1 MAVSFT
7 RRTRLILATLAACF
21 AAGSAVDAAEPV
33 KADATDAVAIMYHR
47 FGKSGIPSTNIR
59 VEQLDRHLE
68 ILKQGGFHVVPLPE
82 IVDDLMAGKSI
93 PPKTVT
99 ITVDDAYASVMS
111 VGWPRIKAAGYP
123 LTVFVATD
131 AVDRGTHGYLTWDQ
145 IRQLVDDGVTIG
157 AHSQSHAH
165 LAKLSAEQAA
175 AEIERSN
182 ARFKAELGF
191 VPKVF
196 AYPYGEASAKTIK
209 AASRAYDAAFGQH
222 SGVIS
227 ASDNRYFLPRFAL
240 NEHYGDDDRFRLLIN
255 ALPIPVEDLAP
266 ADPTLKTNPPAFG
279 FTIADTNVS
288 MNGLR
293 CFSSAD
299 GETKTEILGRR
310 VEVRMEKPFAATR
323 GRINCTVPGPDGHW
337 RWYGRLFYLPE
348 GVRLPGVRDD

>member
-1 MAVSFT
+1 MITSFA
-7 RRTRLILATLAACF
+7 RRPRLILAALAACF
-21 AAGSAVDAAEPV
+21 AGGAAEAAEPV
-33 KADATDAVAIMYHR
+33 KADATAAVAIMYHR
-47 FGKSGIPSTNIR
+47 FGETGIPSTNIR
-59 VEQLDRHLE
+59 VEQLDRHLQM
-68 ILKQGGFHVVPLPE
+68 LKEGGFTVLPLSG
-82 IVDDLMAGKSI
+82 IVDLLMAGKPV
-93 PPKTVT
+93 PPKTVA
-99 ITVDDAYASVMS
+99 ITVDDAYASAMT

-123 LTVFVATD
+123 LTIFIATEP
-131 AVDRGTHGYLTWDQ
+131 VDRGTRGYLTWDQ
-145 IRQLVDDGVTIG
+145 IRQLVDEGVTIG
-157 AHSQSHAH
+157 AHSESHAH
-165 LAKLSAEQAA
+165 MAKLGPEQAA

-191 VPKVF
+191 VPKLF
-196 AYPYGEASAKTIK
+196 AYPYGEADAATIQ
-209 AASRAYDAAFGQH
+209 AASNAYDAAFGQH
-222 SGVIS
+222 SGVIT

-266 ADPTLKTNPPAFG
+266 ADPTLKANPPAFG
-279 FTIADTNVS
+279 FTIADANVP

-323 GRINCTVPGPDGHW
+323 GRINCTAPGPDGRW

-348 GVRLPGVRDD
+348 GVRLPGVKDD